1 MNCVGIDVS
10 KGKSMIAVM
19 RPLGEMVIPPFEVG
33 HTDAELCEL
42 SRRLGGLEGE
52 TRIVMEA
59 TGNYHLPVASFLY
72 DSGFYVSVVNAML
85 VHGYGNNN
93 LRRVKTDK
101 RDAVKL
107 ANYGLDHWLTL
118 PRYIPEDEVR
128 LMLKTTYR
136 QYQQCTKVQTML
148 KNNLISLLD
157 TAFPDANRLFTSP
170 TRADGSEKWVDFIST
185 FWHCECVCGLSEK
198 AFTAKYQKWCKR
210 HGYNF
215 SQDKALDIYAS
226 ACGHFSVMPKNDTT
240 KILVEQ
246 AVSQLQATSAALAAL
261 RNEMQSLAASL
272 PEYPIVMGMFGVGP
286 ALGPQLMAEIGDVTR
301 FTHRNAI
308 TAFAGVDPGADQS
321 GTHEA
326 KSTRASKS
334 GPPELRKALFLVMDC
349 LLKTM
354 PQDDPVY
361 RFMDKKRAEG
371 KPYLVYMTAGANK
384 FLRIYYGRVKEYLAS
399 LENAD

>member
-101 RDAVKL
+101 KDAVKL

-246 AVSQLQATSAALAAL
+246 AVSQLQATYAALAAL

-286 ALGPQLMAEIGDVTR
+286 ALGPQLMAEIGDVRR
-301 FTHRNAI
+301 FHSKKALV
-308 TAFAGVDPGADQS
+308 AFAGIDAPPYQS
-321 GTHEA
+321 GQMEIR
-326 KSTRASKS
+326 SRSISKRGS
-334 GPPELRKALFLVMDC
+334 AVLRRTLFLVMSAILRCSPADE
-349 LLKTM
+349 
-354 PQDDPVY
+354 PVY
-361 RFMDKKRAEG
+361 QFMDRKRTEG
-371 KPYLVYMTAGANK
+371 KPYRVYMMASANK
-384 FLRIYYGRVKEYLAS
+384 FLRIYYATVKQYLDS
-399 LENAD
+399 LEA